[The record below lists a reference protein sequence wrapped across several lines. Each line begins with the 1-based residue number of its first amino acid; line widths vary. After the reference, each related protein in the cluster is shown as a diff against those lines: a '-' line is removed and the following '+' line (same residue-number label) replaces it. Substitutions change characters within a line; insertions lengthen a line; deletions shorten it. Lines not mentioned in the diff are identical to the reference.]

1 MLERLCRG
9 VFVFVF
15 TLTVLANTAGVAAAQ
30 QLASAE
36 NAAGSDVNGADT
48 RRAVDQLIQQ
58 NGKLEQQNRDLENQN
73 RQLEQQNRELAQK
86 LELLLSA
93 SNKTAPVQ
101 PAADTVN
108 VSSLAKP
115 APATMSEPTRATA
128 VPEEKTTWSPYTPNQ
143 GFKFANTEYGDASL
157 SIYSYARY
165 LNQRALE
172 PTYTNAFGVTSTL
185 QQRQDFQLN
194 KVQFKFLGW
203 IMNPRFRYFLY
214 SWTSNASQ
222 GLGAQVVLAGN
233 LNYKFTNWFAIGA
246 GIFSLPG
253 TRSVEGN
260 FPFWLAVDSRHIAD
274 EFFRPSYSS
283 GIRASGAIGKTI
295 NYQVMIANNLSTLG
309 VSAAQLDNDFNTLA
323 SAFVWMPTT
332 GEFGAGFG
340 DFENHEKVATRFA
353 AHFSHSHETRQE
365 QPNSD
370 AFENTQIRFTDGTVV
385 FTPNIFG
392 PNVLVNSVDYTMPA
406 LDFGVKYHGYALE
419 GEYFMRWLNH
429 WQTSGT
435 QVIPTD
441 FSNGYQIQSSAM
453 LIPKTLQIYL
463 GGSEI
468 MGHYGRPWDL
478 RAGVNYFPYK
488 NRVIRWNSEFLYTN
502 RSPVGYTSVP
512 FALGGTG
519 PIFHT
524 ALELAF

>member
-1 MLERLCRG
+1 VNRTIDRAMRYGLTICLFVLCPRWSDAQSITSDEIPAGASSRSGSEILKQVDLLVQQNAELEKQNRALMSEIGSLRQA
-9 VFVFVF
+9 
-15 TLTVLANTAGVAAAQ
+15 LAKQLDETAAKEPAVTEEIALSTSESPGPPPEGISSTPSARTSAAQ
-30 QLASAE
+30 E
-36 NAAGSDVNGADT
+36 
-48 RRAVDQLIQQ
+48 
-58 NGKLEQQNRDLENQN
+58 EQ
-73 RQLEQQNRELAQK
+73 
-86 LELLLSA
+86 
-93 SNKTAPVQ
+93 KTW
-101 PAADTVN
+101 
-108 VSSLAKP
+108 
-115 APATMSEPTRATA
+115 
-128 VPEEKTTWSPYTPNQ
+128 WSPYTPNQ

-157 SIYSYARY
+157 SVYAYARY

-203 IMNPRFRYFLY
+203 MMDPKFRYFLY
-214 SWTSNASQ
+214 AWTSNASQ

-233 LNYKFTNWFAIGA
+233 LSYNFSKYFIVGA
-246 GIFSLPG
+246 GVYSLPG
-253 TRSVEGN
+253 TRSLEGN

-283 GIRASGAIGKTI
+283 GIRVSGAVGKTM

-309 VSAAQLDNDFNTLA
+309 VSAAQLDNSFNTVV

-340 DFENHEKVATRFA
+340 DFEDHQKVATRFA
-353 AHFSHSHETRQE
+353 AHFSRSHETRQE

-370 AFENTQIRFTDGTVV
+370 AFENTQIRLTDGSVV
-385 FTPNIFG
+385 FVPNLFG
-392 PNVLVNSVDYTMPA
+392 PNTLVNAVDYTMSA

-429 WQTSGT
+429 WEGPGT
-435 QVIPTD
+435 GIIPTD

-453 LIPKTLQIYL
+453 VIQKTLQVYL

-478 RAGVNYFPYK
+478 RTGVNYFPFK

-519 PIFHT
+519 PIFT
-524 ALELAF
+524 TTLEMAY

>member
-1 MLERLCRG
+1 MNRTVGRTIGLGGTIC
-9 VFVFVF
+9 VFVLCAGLAEAQSISSDESGVGSPPRN
-15 TLTVLANTAGVAAAQ
+15 TSELLKSVDLLVQQNAELEKQNRALMSEINSLRQVLAKQLDETTIKEPVVAKDELASSSGESAGLPAEGVASAPPPRSSAAK
-30 QLASAE
+30 
-36 NAAGSDVNGADT
+36 DD
-48 RRAVDQLIQQ
+48 
-58 NGKLEQQNRDLENQN
+58 
-73 RQLEQQNRELAQK
+73 
-86 LELLLSA
+86 
-93 SNKTAPVQ
+93 
-101 PAADTVN
+101 
-108 VSSLAKP
+108 KP
-115 APATMSEPTRATA
+115 TW
-128 VPEEKTTWSPYTPNQ
+128 WSPYTPNQ

-157 SIYSYARY
+157 SVYTYARY

-203 IMNPRFRYFLY
+203 MMSPKFRYFLY
-214 SWTSNASQ
+214 SWTSNANQ
-222 GLGAQVVLAGN
+222 GQGAQVVLAGN
-233 LNYKFTNWFAIGA
+233 LSYNFSRYFTVGA
-246 GIFSLPG
+246 GIYSLPG
-253 TRSVEGN
+253 TRSLEGN
-260 FPFWLAVDSRHIAD
+260 FPFWLSVDSRHIAD

-283 GIRASGAIGKTI
+283 GVRVSGAVGKTM

-309 VSAAQLDNDFNTLA
+309 VSAAQLDNDFNTLV

-340 DFENHEKVATRFA
+340 DFEGHEKVATRFA

-370 AFENTQIRFTDGTVV
+370 TFENTQIRLSDGTVV

-392 PNVLVNSVDYTMPA
+392 PNTLVNDVNYTMSA

-429 WQTSGT
+429 WEGPGT
-435 QVIPTD
+435 EIIPTD

-453 LIPKTLQIYL
+453 LLPKTLQVYL

-478 RAGVNYFPYK
+478 RTGVNYFPFK
-488 NRVIRWNSEFLYTN
+488 NRVIRWNTEFLYTN

-519 PIFHT
+519 PIFAT
-524 ALELAF
+524 TLEMAY

>member
-1 MLERLCRG
+1 MNRTIDRAMRLGLTICVVLLCAGLAQAQSLSSEESAPGSAPRNASELLRQVDLLVQQNAALETQNRALMSEIGSLRQ
-9 VFVFVF
+9 
-15 TLTVLANTAGVAAAQ
+15 VLAKQVGEPAIKEPAVKKDEIASIPRESVGEPAEGVTSTPPPRS
-30 QLASAE
+30 SA
-36 NAAGSDVNGADT
+36 
-48 RRAVDQLIQQ
+48 
-58 NGKLEQQNRDLENQN
+58 
-73 RQLEQQNRELAQK
+73 
-86 LELLLSA
+86 
-93 SNKTAPVQ
+93 
-101 PAADTVN
+101 
-108 VSSLAKP
+108 
-115 APATMSEPTRATA
+115 APAEKPTW
-128 VPEEKTTWSPYTPNQ
+128 WSPYTPNQ
-143 GFKFANTEYGDASL
+143 GFEFANTEYGDASL
-157 SIYSYARY
+157 SVYAYARY
-165 LNQRALE
+165 LNQRGLE

-203 IMNPRFRYFLY
+203 MMSPKFRYFLY
-214 SWTSNASQ
+214 SWTSNANQ
-222 GLGAQVVLAGN
+222 GQGAQVVLAGN
-233 LNYKFTNWFAIGA
+233 LSYNFSKYFTVGA
-246 GIFSLPG
+246 GIYSLPG
-253 TRSVEGN
+253 TRSLEGN
-260 FPFWLAVDSRHIAD
+260 FPFWLSVDSRHIAD

-283 GIRASGAIGKTI
+283 GVRVSGAVGKTM

-309 VSAAQLDNDFNTLA
+309 VSAAQLDNDFNTLV

-340 DFENHEKVATRFA
+340 DFEGHEKVATRFA

-370 AFENTQIRFTDGTVV
+370 TFENTQIRLSDGTVV

-392 PNVLVNSVDYTMPA
+392 PNTLVNDVNYTMSA

-429 WQTSGT
+429 WEGPGT
-435 QVIPTD
+435 ESIPTD

-453 LIPKTLQIYL
+453 VLPKTLQIYL

-478 RAGVNYFPYK
+478 RTGVNYFPFK
-488 NRVIRWNSEFLYTN
+488 NRVIRWNTEFLYTN

-519 PIFHT
+519 PIFAT
-524 ALELAF
+524 TLEMAY

>member
-1 MLERLCRG
+1 MSEIGSLRKELAKQLDETTATEPAVKAEIVSSSSESSEAPPEG
-9 VFVFVF
+9 VSP
-15 TLTVLANTAGVAAAQ
+15 TPSAR
-30 QLASAE
+30 ASA
-36 NAAGSDVNGADT
+36 A
-48 RRAVDQLIQQ
+48 
-58 NGKLEQQNRDLENQN
+58 
-73 RQLEQQNRELAQK
+73 
-86 LELLLSA
+86 
-93 SNKTAPVQ
+93 
-101 PAADTVN
+101 
-108 VSSLAKP
+108 
-115 APATMSEPTRATA
+115 
-128 VPEEKTTWSPYTPNQ
+128 PEEKKTWWSPYTPNQ

-157 SIYSYARY
+157 SIYTYARY

-203 IMNPRFRYFLY
+203 MMSPKFRYFLY
-214 SWTSNASQ
+214 AWTSNANQ
-222 GLGAQVVLAGN
+222 GQGAQVVLAGN
-233 LNYKFTNWFAIGA
+233 LSYNFSKYFTVGA
-246 GIFSLPG
+246 GIYSLPG
-253 TRSVEGN
+253 TRSLEGN

-283 GIRASGAIGKTI
+283 GVRVSGALGKTM

-309 VSAAQLDNDFNTLA
+309 VSAAQLDNNFNTVV

-340 DFENHEKVATRFA
+340 DFEDHQKVATRFA
-353 AHFSHSHETRQE
+353 AHFSNSHESRQE

-370 AFENTQIRFTDGTVV
+370 TFENTQIRLTDGTVV
-385 FTPNIFG
+385 FTPNLFG
-392 PNVLVNSVDYTMPA
+392 PNILVNNVNYTMSA
-406 LDFGVKYHGYALE
+406 LDFGVKYRGYALE

-429 WQTSGT
+429 WEGPGT
-435 QVIPTD
+435 QIIPTD

-453 LIPKTLQIYL
+453 VLPKTLQIYL

-478 RAGVNYFPYK
+478 RTGVNYFPFK
-488 NRVIRWNSEFLYTN
+488 NRVIRWNSEFLYTY

-519 PIFHT
+519 PIFST
-524 ALELAF
+524 TLEMAY

>member
-1 MLERLCRG
+1 LAAGQSISSDESGAGSAPRNASELLKEVDLLVQQNAELEKHNKALMTEISSLRQALAMQLDDTSVKVSAVKEEEIPSSSIASEEAPAEG
-9 VFVFVF
+9 VVS
-15 TLTVLANTAGVAAAQ
+15 TPPARASAAQ
-30 QLASAE
+30 
-36 NAAGSDVNGADT
+36 
-48 RRAVDQLIQQ
+48 
-58 NGKLEQQNRDLENQN
+58 
-73 RQLEQQNRELAQK
+73 
-86 LELLLSA
+86 
-93 SNKTAPVQ
+93 
-101 PAADTVN
+101 
-108 VSSLAKP
+108 
-115 APATMSEPTRATA
+115 
-128 VPEEKTTWSPYTPNQ
+128 EEKATWSPYTPNQ

-157 SIYSYARY
+157 SVYTYARY

-203 IMNPRFRYFLY
+203 MMSPKFRYFLY
-214 SWTSNASQ
+214 SWSSNASQ

-233 LNYKFTNWFAIGA
+233 LSYNFAKAFTVGA

-283 GIRASGAIGKTI
+283 GVRVSGALGKTMT
-295 NYQVMIANNLSTLG
+295 YQVMVANNLSTLG

-340 DFENHEKVATRFA
+340 DFEGHEKVATRFA

-370 AFENTQIRFTDGTVV
+370 TFENTQIRLSDGSVV
-385 FTPNIFG
+385 FTPNLFG
-392 PNVLVNSVDYTMPA
+392 PNTLVNDVDYTMSA
-406 LDFGVKYHGYALE
+406 LDFGVKYRGYALE

-429 WQTSGT
+429 WQGPGT
-435 QVIPTD
+435 EIIPTD

-453 LIPKTLQIYL
+453 VIPKTLQVYL

-478 RAGVNYFPYK
+478 RTGVNYFPFK

-519 PIFHT
+519 PIFAT
-524 ALELAF
+524 TLEMAY